1 LTGGAI
7 VAGAAIAPAAHAA
20 TADDFAR
27 LRACETGGNYQ
38 ADTGNGFYGAYQF
51 AVGTWHSLGYSGRP
65 SDAAPGTQDAAARHL
80 QSERGWSPW
89 PACSRRLGLGTRSA
103 THYVSASS
111 THAVLV
117 HLSTRPG
124 PMSGQY
130 AGVFRKDVRQLQNDL
145 VFVGYNL
152 DIDGHYGSQ
161 TDAAVRSCQKTSRL
175 TVDGV
180 AGPDTLKAVNAAKA
194 ARWRALSGERIRAI

>member
-7 VAGAAIAPAAHAA
+7 VAGAALAPAAHAA
-20 TADDFAR
+20 SADDFTR
-27 LRACETGGNYQ
+27 LRACESGGNYQ

-51 AVGTWHSLGYSGRP
+51 AVGTWHSLGYSGLP

-89 PACSRRLGLGTRSA
+89 PACSSRLGLGNSSA
-103 THYVSASS
+103 THYVTASS

-124 PMSGQY
+124 PMSEQY
-130 AGVFRKDVRQLQNDL
+130 AGVSRNDVRQLQNDL

-152 DIDGHYGSQ
+152 DIDGHFGSQ
-161 TDAAVRSCQKTSRL
+161 TDSVVRSFQKTSHI

-194 ARWRALSGERIRAI
+194 VRWRALSGERIRAI